1 MDKPNETSVV
11 QIDEH
16 RLDRECIRLPSDY
29 LKYAHLAADARRD
42 VDERKAQLDVI
53 ESELGAEMRK
63 DPETHLGIEK
73 VTEAAIKAAIP
84 IHERYK
90 KGLARL
96 QAARHASDLAHA
108 VVSALEMKKKSL
120 EGLIQLHGM
129 GYFASP
135 KMTRENRDKVNSSSM
150 RRMTQRANRE

>member
-1 MDKPNETSVV
+1 MDKPTESVV
-11 QIDEH
+11 LIDEH
-16 RLDRECIRLPSDY
+16 RLDKECIKLPSDY
-29 LKYAHLAADARRD
+29 LRHAHLAADARRE

-53 ESELGAEMRK
+53 ESELGSEMRK
-63 DPETHLGIEK
+63 DPETHLGLEK
-73 VTEAAIKAAIP
+73 VTETAIKAAIP

-135 KMTRENRDKVNSSSM
+135 KMSREDRDKVTSTAM
-150 RRMTQRANRE
+150 QRMTRRANRE